1 MVMWFKIWTD
11 HARGHA
17 TNASKIPGDGA
28 EGAGKTSS
36 ISGSDASDEEM
47 RVNKKVRD
55 ELQEPEGVKEKAKQ
69 AVHAVGDKIKDTGK
83 SIKDATD
90 NETVEKV
97 GDTVKGA
104 GKTMKENSSDKQ
116 GLGKQDVVTS

>member
-1 MVMWFKIWTD
+1 M
-11 HARGHA
+11 
-17 TNASKIPGDGA
+17 
-28 EGAGKTSS
+28 
-36 ISGSDASDEEM
+36 SGSDTSGEEM